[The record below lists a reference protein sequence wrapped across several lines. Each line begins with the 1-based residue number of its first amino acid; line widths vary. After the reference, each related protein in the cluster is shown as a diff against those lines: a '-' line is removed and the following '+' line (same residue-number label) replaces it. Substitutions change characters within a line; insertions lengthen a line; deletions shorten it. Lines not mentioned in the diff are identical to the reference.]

1 MIRSKLPQCERLRRP
16 TRVSQ
21 AGTKG
26 IGAVRYTPRARDS
39 LEVGHMDHV
48 RLGSTGLK
56 VSRICLGCM
65 SFGSGFDWMLPEEP
79 SFAIVRKAL
88 DLGINFF
95 DTANVYSLGESEQ
108 ILGRALRA
116 FGVKRDDV
124 VIATK
129 VFHPMGP
136 GPNQRGLSRKH
147 ILQSID
153 DSLRRLGVDYVDL
166 YQIHRFDR
174 ETPIEETLDALTQLI
189 RIGKVRYLGAST
201 MSAYQ
206 FAKLL
211 YRADQLGLARFVSM
225 QNNYSLLYREE
236 EREMI
241 PLCREEGVG
250 LIPYSPIGGG
260 LLAGSRRTGTV
271 RSHSVMA
278 RDRFNRKA
286 DEAVIDAVAEVARA
300 RGVRPAEIA
309 IAWLLAQPGVSAP
322 IVGATKA
329 SHLEDPVKALGT
341 ALSTEELARLEGAYE
356 TQPPLPV
363 YFRPTPPAS
372 ADAPPS
378 GRGR

>member
-1 MIRSKLPQCERLRRP
+1 
-16 TRVSQ
+16 
-21 AGTKG
+21 
-26 IGAVRYTPRARDS
+26 
-39 LEVGHMDHV
+39 MDYV
-48 RLGSTGLK
+48 RLGSSGLK

-65 SFGSGFDWMLPEEP
+65 SFGGGADWMLPEQP

-95 DTANVYSLGESEQ
+95 DTANVYSEGESEQ

-116 FGVKRDDV
+116 FAVKREDV

-129 VFHPMGP
+129 LFHPMGS

-147 ILQSID
+147 VLQAID
-153 DSLRRLGVDYVDL
+153 ASLQRLGLDYVDL

-174 ETPIEETLDALTQLI
+174 ETPIEETLEALTDVI
-189 RIGKVRYLGAST
+189 KAGKVRYIGAST
-201 MSAYQ
+201 MAAYQ

-211 YRADQLGLARFVSM
+211 YRADQLRLARFISM

-271 RSHSVMA
+271 RSHSPMA
-278 RDRFNRKA
+278 RDRFNRKS
-286 DEAVIDAVAEVARA
+286 DEAVIDAVAAVATQ
-300 RGVRPAEIA
+300 RGVGPAQVA
-309 IAWLLAQPGVSAP
+309 IAWLLAQPSVSSP

-329 SHLEDPVKALGT
+329 AHLEDSVKAVGFR
-341 ALSTEELARLEGAYE
+341 LSEEEVAKLEGAYE
-356 TQPPLPV
+356 TMAALPV
-363 YFRPTPPAS
+363 YFRP
-372 ADAPPS
+372 PPS
-378 GRGR
+378 PRRA